1 MTFDPAAFMARL
13 AGPPLVM
20 GILNVTPDS
29 FSDGGRYL
37 AADAAVDQATRMAG
51 EGADIIDIGAE
62 STRPGHDAVA
72 SETEWRRL
80 EPVFAGTA
88 GLAPPISIDTSKA
101 AVARRALQAG
111 ASILNDIWGLQ
122 RDPEMA
128 PLAAE
133 TGAPVICMHN
143 RETVDPVIDIVSDVL
158 GFLNRSLE
166 IARKAGVRDDR
177 IVLDPGFGFGKT
189 ASQSL
194 ELLRRL
200 DRIAGLGFP
209 LLIGLSRKRFI
220 GQYSG
225 EPQADARLHGTVTA
239 NLLAAL
245 SGHAAI
251 LRVHD
256 VKPHRQALDFL
267 AAFQGSGAR

>member
-1 MTFDPAAFMARL
+1 MTFDPDAFMARL

-37 AADAAVDQATRMAG
+37 SAEAAIDQAERMAD

-62 STRPGHDAVA
+62 STRPGHSPVAV
-72 SETEWRRL
+72 ETEWRRL
-80 EPVFAGTA
+80 EPVLTGIA
-88 GLAPPISIDTSKA
+88 GLDRPVSIDTSKA

-111 ASILNDIWGLQ
+111 AHIVNDIWGLQ

-128 PLAAE
+128 PLAAG

-143 RETVDPVIDIVSDVL
+143 RETVDPVIDIVADVL
-158 GFLNRSLE
+158 GFLERSLE
-166 IARKAGVRDDR
+166 IARRAGVRDDR

-189 ASQSL
+189 APQSL

-200 DRIAGLGFP
+200 DRLAELGFP

-220 GQYSG
+220 GHYSG
-225 EPQADARLHGTVTA
+225 EPQADARLQGTVAA
-239 NLLAAL
+239 NLLAAI

-267 AAFQGSGAR
+267 AAFRAGGAR